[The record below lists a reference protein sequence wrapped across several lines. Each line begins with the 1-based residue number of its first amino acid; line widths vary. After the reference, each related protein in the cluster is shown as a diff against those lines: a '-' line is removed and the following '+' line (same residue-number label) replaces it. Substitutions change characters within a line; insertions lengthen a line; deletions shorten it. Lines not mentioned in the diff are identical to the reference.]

1 MRLRFL
7 FLLLTF
13 NCLALPA
20 QQIDQLFYHYK
31 DTVLSL
37 PLNTQHFFVYV
48 DTNEIS
54 LERLQR
60 LYEVTEVVNSVMPN
74 VVGLQLNVPNN
85 NYDSV
90 ITVLKQQDYVLD
102 VEPVVGDSVTTNVSR
117 LFYVQLHSHD
127 DYPFLESMANR
138 SGTTIVE
145 QISFSNKWYE
155 LRVDKNSN
163 GNSVEVANQFWETGH
178 FANVDPGFILR
189 FQPCGGNMCVSDSSF
204 DVQWGMK
211 AIKACSAWK
220 ITTGDTSVRVAVID
234 MGIDEN
240 HKEFDST
247 HVVCSYDAETNS
259 SPAGVYYIV
268 DEEDRIVPPHPYLSD
283 TCYHGIHVG
292 GIIFAN
298 HNRNQVA
305 GLAPNSSLVNI
316 STRFVT
322 YAADTNYKKFGS
334 LIWLA
339 DSVGSCVI
347 NNSWRARINHRNIR
361 AISLEDAID
370 SAIAHGRVVVFA
382 AGNGENNSS
391 VYYPANYRPE
401 ILVVGA
407 VDSFFMKRSGSC
419 VGPELDILAPGV
431 DILSTHNNNG
441 YKFDG
446 GTSMAAPHVSGVAAL
461 MLSINPS
468 LTAKEVRDYIEQT
481 AQKSILYNYEE
492 QHENGSWCDESGYGI
507 LDAHRAVLKAA
518 FNKVYGDTVLT
529 LCGSGRYTARAA
541 HNVGIDSVYY
551 YWTTSE
557 GLRIMGGSYSDTV
570 TVSATDGGMGHLCC
584 HVIHDGDTITSSI
597 NIHVT
602 SARTMFENVSL
613 ASNMAFPDTF
623 IVCGK
628 VTIDSTETITWQGKT
643 VYCGSRASLIV
654 RPGGKLIL
662 DADTL
667 TNACPGK
674 MWQGIE
680 VVGDRTKHQ
689 TAANQGTVILRNGA
703 IIENAHCAI
712 KTRLGDD
719 NWFTTGGIVQCS
731 NSTFNN
737 NRRAVEF
744 LSYAD
749 SLSSGN
755 IADNKSW
762 FKDCT
767 FTLDDNNLFLSHG
780 MQFLNHVTLWDV
792 KGVSFEGCTF
802 ENITTGNIP
811 DRMRAIYA
819 EDAGLKIKTLCNIPD
834 NCVCYSTP
842 DSCLFTGFQTAVEV
856 NTTGSPYTVTV
867 DEAKFTDNGLGVSIQ
882 GCNYASVTR
891 CVFDLSTSPIYPRG
905 TVGLFLGNSTGY
917 LVEGNAFTASANANS
932 PSRTGIVVD
941 NSGIQANSIYLNK
954 LKNLDYGIVVRDTN
968 GSLRSGL
975 CLTCDTFE
983 NCTYGIY
990 VEEYASVAPVQGSLT
1005 KGADNKFLGTQTRSL
1020 WNDGVWQLDYYYSS
1034 NPQCMLYHPLG
1045 VNQYTNHV
1053 KPNSCLST
1061 LCGPVGPVNPETNFS
1076 GLDVAAG
1083 GPGMPDAPA
1092 SQGNASD
1099 TDLQAAIG
1107 NYYSAVR
1114 RIMADS
1120 VESLQDLAAWHMAAG
1135 VYADPYSLTEIGTTT
1150 GNAAGVS
1157 NMAQSQAGIFSTS
1170 SQMSPWERDNYAD
1183 FRTLMDALR
1192 PDGNNAAVNWPAAT
1206 PAQID
1211 ELQRIAE
1218 ANTGR
1223 SSTMAKGVLCFFFD
1237 ICYEEDEGEM
1247 KGRLVETFHG
1257 TSLQDGTAGGLLV
1270 YPNPTDNLLNVES
1283 ADSQMLH
1290 TVWVYD
1296 SFGRMVAIVSI
1307 NSYLCT
1313 VDLHKL
1319 ERGIYFIQALK
1330 ADGGISTAKVMK
1342 N

>member
-1 MRLRFL
+1 MSF
-7 FLLLTF
+7 
-13 NCLALPA
+13 
-20 QQIDQLFYHYK
+20 
-31 DTVLSL
+31 S
-37 PLNTQHFFVYV
+37 LNTQRFFVYV
-48 DTNEIS
+48 DTNVMSMGALQRMYDVKEEIS
-54 LERLQR
+54 TIL
-60 LYEVTEVVNSVMPN
+60 TD
-74 VVGLQLNVPNN
+74 VVGVQVCAPNN
-85 NYDSV
+85 NFDSV
-90 ITVLKQQDYVLD
+90 VTKLKQQDYVLD
-102 VEPVVGDSVTTNVSR
+102 VEPVIGDSVTTNVSW
-117 LFYVQLHSHD
+117 LFYVQLRSHD
-127 DYPFLESMANR
+127 DYPLLVSMANK
-138 SGTTIVE
+138 SGAMIMG
-145 QISFSNKWYE
+145 QISYSSKWYE
-155 LRVDKNSN
+155 LRVDKNSS
-163 GNSVEVANQFWETGH
+163 GNSVEVANQFWETGQ

-189 FQPCGGNMCVSDSSF
+189 IQACSGTVCVADSSF
-204 DVQWGMK
+204 DAQWGMQ

-234 MGIDEN
+234 MGVDEN

-247 HVVCSYDAETNS
+247 HVAYSYDAETNS
-259 SPAGVYYIV
+259 SPAQVYHSTKTCYTGR
-268 DEEDRIVPPHPYLSD
+268 EQENPTTD
-283 TCYHGIHVG
+283 TMFYHGIHMG

-305 GLAPNSSLVNI
+305 GLSPNASLVNI
-316 STRFVT
+316 SH
-322 YAADTNYKKFGS
+322 KLLFGS
-334 LIWLA
+334 ETDLVKMQNAIHFA
-339 DSVGSCVI
+339 DSVGTRVI
-347 NNSWRARINHRNIR
+347 NCSW
-361 AISLEDAID
+361 AILNDNLDQFYGYVEDAID
-370 SAIAHGRVVVFA
+370 SVIAHGRIVVFS
-382 AGNGENNSS
+382 AGNEYGPLF
-391 VYYPANYRPE
+391 YPANYKQE

-407 VDSFFMKRSGSC
+407 CDSNMEQVSGTAH
-419 VGPELDILAPGV
+419 GEGLDLLAPGIN
-431 DILSTHNNNG
+431 ILSTHNNNG
-441 YKFDG
+441 YIADW
-446 GTSMAAPHVSGVAAL
+446 GTSMAAAHVSGVAAL
-461 MLSINPS
+461 MLSINPNLS
-468 LTAKEVRDYIEQT
+468 AKEVRDYIEQT
-481 AQKSILYNYEE
+481 AQKSMLYNYEE

-643 VYCGSRASLIV
+643 VYCGSAASLVV

-667 TNACPGK
+667 TNACAGE
-674 MWQGIE
+674 MWQGVE

-689 TAANQGTVILRNGA
+689 NAASQGTVILRNGT

-719 NWFTTGGIVQCS
+719 SWFTTGGIVQCS
-731 NSTFNN
+731 NSTFRN
-737 NRRAVEF
+737 NRRAVDF

-749 SLSSGN
+749 TLSSGN

-767 FTLDDNNLFLSHG
+767 FTLDSNNHFLSQG
-780 MQFLNHVTLWDV
+780 LQFLNHATLWDV

-802 ENITTGNIP
+802 QNLITEDTA
-811 DRMRAIYA
+811 DRQRAIYA
-819 EDAGLKIKTLCNIPD
+819 EDAGFKVKTLCSILD

-842 DSCLFTGFQTAVEV
+842 DTCLFTGFRTAVEV
-856 NTTGSPYTVTV
+856 NTTGSPYAVTL
-867 DEAKFTDNGLGVSIQ
+867 DEAKFTDNYLGVAIQ

-891 CVFDLSTSPIYPRG
+891 CVFDLSTSPVYPRG
-905 TVGLFLGNSTGY
+905 TTGLFLDNSTGY
-917 LVEGNAFTASANANS
+917 LVEGNAFTAAANATS
-932 PSRTGIVVD
+932 PSKTGIIVD

-990 VEEYASVAPVQGSLT
+990 VEEDASVAPTQGSQA
-1005 KGADNKFLGTQTRSL
+1005 KGADNKFLGTQTSSL
-1020 WNDGVWQLDYYYSS
+1020 WNDGVWQINYYYSN
-1034 NPQCMLYHPLG
+1034 NPQYMLYYSVG
-1045 VNQYTNHV
+1045 VNEHTNHV

-1061 LCGPVGPVNPETNFS
+1061 LCGSVGPVNPETNFS
-1076 GLDVAAG
+1076 GLDVVAG
-1083 GPGMPDAPA
+1083 GTGMPDLPA

-1099 TDLQAAIG
+1099 TDLQAAMG
-1107 NYYSAVR
+1107 NYYAAVR

-1120 VESLQDLAAWHMAAG
+1120 VESLQDLAAWHTAAG

-1218 ANTGR
+1218 VNTGR

-1237 ICYEEDEGEM
+1237 ICYEEEEGEM
-1247 KGRLVETFHG
+1247 KGHLVETFHG
-1257 TSLQDGTAGGLLV
+1257 TSLQDGTSNGLLV

-1283 ADSQMLH
+1283 TDDQILH

-1296 SFGRMVAIVSI
+1296 SFGRTVATMTI
-1307 NSYLCT
+1307 NSYFCT
-1313 VDLHKL
+1313 VDLHHL
-1319 ERGIYFIQALK
+1319 DNGIYFLRALK
-1330 ADGGISTAKVMK
+1330 SDGGETMAKIVK
-1342 N
+1342 NSNK